1 MNRLSKKFIV
11 GISLI
16 LLLTMT
22 VSLFINSNLIERYY
36 VHTKRV
42 DMNTICDRLEE
53 QLLLYGN
60 TAQAV
65 SSVEQTEEVT
75 IAWAANQGNLD
86 VINNDLRG
94 ALRVKG
100 IGFQKFWLWD
110 EAYQSVMDNGRK
122 LCMYNQPK
130 LNYSILVEYMEF
142 EQTVYAVAMIIPHI
156 SDAIRIVNGVTC
168 LVMAGA
174 LLVMILLVIML
185 VKRITRP
192 LDQLKQFADDIAAQK
207 FGHIEIHTRDELE
220 VVASSMNQMCS
231 EIQAYQKELLD
242 KNQQMEQLLDNVAHD
257 LKTPIALVK
266 AYAGGIK
273 DGLDD
278 GTFLD
283 TVICQNDRIGAMVES
298 LLFLSRIKKQE
309 ISIEE
314 IALDTVLGQLLTEQ
328 SILAKR
334 EDMVIRTSIV
344 PQAVIQ
350 SSREISTLI
359 LSNLLSN
366 ALKYGSGT
374 VIEVSLQKAEK
385 GYVFEITNQTT
396 VVPDLSRIW
405 EPFYVGEES
414 RNKDLSG
421 TGLGLALTK
430 GAAEKLGYPLSCYI
444 NDDKI
449 TFQVQ
454 FCQTPVTSL

>member
-53 QLLLYGN
+53 QLLLHGN

-94 ALRVKG
+94 ALRDKG

-231 EIQAYQKELLD
+231 ELQAYQKELLD

-314 IALDTVLGQLLTEQ
+314 IALDKVLGQLLTEQ

-350 SSREISTLI
+350 SSREITTLI

-374 VIEVSLQKAEK
+374 VIEVSLQKAET

-396 VVPDLSRIW
+396 VVPDLSKIW

-449 TFQVQ
+449 TFQVE

>member
-1 MNRLSKKFIV
+1 MNRLSKKFV
-11 GISLI
+11 MGVSMI

-42 DMNTICDRLEE
+42 DMNAVCD
-53 QLLLYGN
+53 QLTKQLALHDN
-60 TAQAV
+60 AARAA
-65 SSVEQTEEVT
+65 SLVEQTEEVT
-75 IAWAANQGNLD
+75 IAWAANQGDLD
-86 VINNDLRG
+86 EINNDLRG
-94 ALRVKG
+94 ALRDKG

-168 LVMAGA
+168 LVMTGA
-174 LLVMILLVIML
+174 LLVMLLLVIML
-185 VKRITRP
+185 VKRITWP
-192 LDQLKQFADDIAAQK
+192 LDRLKQFADDIAAQK
-207 FGHIEIHTRDELE
+207 FSHIEIHTRDELE

-231 EIQAYQKELLD
+231 EIQVYQKELLD
-242 KNQQMEQLLDNVAHD
+242 KNQQMEQLLNNVAHD

-266 AYAGGIK
+266 SYASGIK

-309 ISIEE
+309 LFIEE
-314 IALDTVLGQLLTEQ
+314 VALDTVLGQLLTEQ

-334 EDMVIRTSIV
+334 EDMIFRTSIV
-344 PQAVIQ
+344 TQAVIR
-350 SSREISTLI
+350 SSKEIITLI

-374 VIEVSLQKAEK
+374 VIEVSLQAAEA
-385 GYVFEITNQTT
+385 GYIFEITNQTAAI
-396 VVPDLSRIW
+396 PDLSRIW

-430 GAAEKLGYPLSCYI
+430 GAAEKVGYPLSCYI
-444 NDDKI
+444 NNDKI
-449 TFQVQ
+449 TFQVL
-454 FCQTPVTSL
+454 FCQTPVTPL